1 MLKGHKIISSV
12 VLLVSFLLSIAL
24 NVYINSAAS
33 NANAQSYKANQNI
46 KQHSLSSQNN
56 DLAYE
61 ENENGNEEKTDINL
75 LAIELPFLESSLI
88 ETSAPVISE
97 THLNFSIASAES
109 IHLLLCNFRI

>member
-1 MLKGHKIISSV
+1 MLKRHKIISST

-24 NVYINSAAS
+24 NVCINSAAS

-61 ENENGNEEKTDINL
+61 ENENENEEKTDINL
-75 LAIELPFLESSLI
+75 LAIELPFVASGL
-88 ETSAPVISE
+88 TGASAPVMSE
-97 THLNFSIASAES
+97 AQLNFYIPRTES